1 MRKGAIVPKHVLKS
15 LELTTLLVA
24 LDHLEE
30 YGPGA
35 ALPDPYEKPGACVY
49 LAYVGE
55 KQLAAL
61 AERLPHADVLFSTP
75 GAGER
80 RKVARKV
87 FNKAAIFHLMRF
99 SFPTGDEFAPFV
111 RGLDTVDR
119 KYWTVTDAAGKPIPR
134 PRGKTRGK
142 G

>member
-1 MRKGAIVPKHVLKS
+1 VKGATVPKHALKS

-35 ALPDPYEKPGACVY
+35 ALPDPYEHPGECVY
-49 LAYVGE
+49 LAYTGE
-55 KQLAAL
+55 EQLAAL
-61 AERLPHADVLFSTP
+61 AGRLPHADVLFSTP
-75 GAGER
+75 GAGEH

-87 FNKAAIFHLMRF
+87 FNKAAILHLMRF

-119 KYWTVTDAAGKPIPR
+119 KYWTVMDAAGKPGPR